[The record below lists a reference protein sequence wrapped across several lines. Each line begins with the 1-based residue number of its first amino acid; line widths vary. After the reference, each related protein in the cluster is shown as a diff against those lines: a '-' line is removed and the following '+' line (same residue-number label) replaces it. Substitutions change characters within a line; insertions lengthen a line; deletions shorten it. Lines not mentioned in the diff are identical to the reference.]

1 MNTYRTILK
10 SASSYKF
17 NEGWYFEGS
26 EEILYEGP
34 DKAAAIAA
42 FDDIDMAERAAYYGT
57 AVSREVVEIDED
69 GDLVGTATHWRNP
82 HDGDLYDI
90 YDGAEGW
97 WLILTER
104 SSQVSARGERQ
115 YRIDS
120 FKGSY
125 YVALYQADNRFA
137 RQILEVEANE
147 EEMRARV
154 EERDIAQYLTADELK
169 SIGMEV
175 DTND

>member
-10 SASSYKF
+10 AASSYKF

-42 FDDIDMAERAAYYGT
+42 FDAIDMAERAAYYNT
-57 AVSREVVEIDED
+57 AVSREVVEIDENGELID
-69 GDLVGTATHWRNP
+69 TAMRNAQAM
-82 HDGDLYDI
+82 GSDLYDI

-125 YVALYQADNRFA
+125 YVAAYQPDNRFA
-137 RQILEVEANE
+137 RQILEVEASE
-147 EEMRARV
+147 DEMRARV

-175 DTND
+175 ETND

>member
-1 MNTYRTILK
+1 MNTFRTILK

-17 NEGWYFEGS
+17 NEGWYFDGNDEV
-26 EEILYEGP
+26 LYEGK

-42 FDDIDMAERAAYYGT
+42 YDAIIMAERAAYYNT

-69 GDLVGTATHWRNP
+69 GNVAGTAMRNAQAM
-82 HDGDLYDI
+82 GSDLYDI
-90 YDGAEGW
+90 HDGPEGW

-104 SSQVSARGERQ
+104 SSQVSPREERR
-115 YRIDS
+115 YRIDN
-120 FKGSY
+120 FKGAY
-125 YVALYQADNRFA
+125 YVALFQPDNRFS

-154 EERDIAQYLTADELK
+154 EERGVAEFLTADELK

-175 DTND
+175 ESED